1 MMHEQSKDSISSF
14 DFNAIRLRL
23 AGPNDIHRWSY
34 GEVTK
39 PETINYRTQRPEKD
53 GLFSE
58 RIFGPTKDWE
68 CYCGKYKK
76 IRYKGIICDKCGVE
90 VTRSIVRRERMGHID
105 LLAPVSHIWFL
116 RGVPSKIGMALDIS
130 VQNLEKIIY
139 FANFIVIDVNEDL
152 KTQTIEQ
159 LREEAKTKRKQL
171 DDEYNRH
178 GNQLRSKLQQA
189 KTEEKA
195 GIQRQIDDLMKMKAE
210 AQNTL
215 EEKVRIAEE
224 EVRTI
229 KPMRIL
235 SENAYRDLSLKYGHI
250 FNANIGAEAIRTLL
264 ERLDLAKLAE
274 NLEKE
279 IEESQ
284 GVKKEKLVRRAKLIK
299 SFITNNI
306 RPEWEILTSVPVI
319 PPDLRP
325 MVALDGGRFATSDL
339 NDLYR
344 RVINRNNRLRQLVEL
359 KAPEVICRNEKR
371 MLQEAVDALI
381 DNSAR
386 HGKTVIASTGQKR
399 VLKSLADML
408 KGKRGRFRQNLLGKR
423 IDYSGRSVIV
433 VGPKLKLHQCGLP
446 KKMALDLF
454 KPFIMSQLIKREY
467 VYNVRSA
474 SRFIESGRDEVWDIL
489 EEIVKESYVLLN
501 RAPTLHRLGI
511 QAFKPILIEGKAIQ
525 IHPLVCTAF
534 NADFDG
540 DQMAVHVPLSEEA
553 RQEAGELM
561 LASRNLL
568 KPATG
573 HPIALPTQDMVWGAF
588 YMTNISDEEL
598 ARKEEDIKKM
608 GDERTAELEYA
619 LGRIGLRERIFV
631 RPSTE
636 LRARLPEKDKDKRFI
651 ETSVGRILFNNIL
664 PSEISFYNNRV
675 DKKNMQEIV
684 AQCLERCGME
694 RVATI
699 LDNIKELSG
708 KYLTQSGLSFGMDD
722 IPVLS
727 EKTAIIKQA
736 EQKID
741 EIEMQY
747 EMGLLTFQER
757 RSKIIAEWTEAREKV
772 SKISKQALKKESS
785 VYSII
790 ESGARGTWTQLNQII
805 GMKGQVANPAGEII
819 ELAVKSSFKEGLGV
833 LEYFISTHGAR
844 KGLADTALR
853 TSSAGYLTRRLVDV
867 SQDVVINIHDCKD
880 TQGMIISKKECD
892 DLDVNFFDR
901 LLNRTAAEN
910 LSDENGTVIVSKGS
924 LITKEHVKALMLA
937 HVESA
942 RIRSILS
949 CKALKGL
956 CQKCYGTDLAY
967 NTLVKSGTA
976 VGIIAAQSL
985 GEPGTQLTMRTF
997 HTGGVA
1003 GLDIT
1008 QGLPRVEELFEARI
1022 PKNKAVIAEVSG
1034 KVSISEKQKSV
1045 VSGISGKELLKSE
1058 AGQRMISI
1066 TYEGT
1071 EEDAYKLS
1079 KRALNQQKEENKE
1092 KKRAT
1097 KAKKAAE
1104 ILVKDGQEIQ
1114 EGAILWVSEDDV
1126 EVAAR
1131 RGGIVKI
1138 EKNVIKVVVIAN
1150 SVKEY
1155 VIPAGAYVAV
1165 KEGDLVAAGD
1175 FLTEG
1180 SADLQLIYKYR
1191 GKLET
1196 QKLIINE
1203 IQKIY
1208 SSQGQKLSDKHI
1220 EIIVRQMFSRV
1231 YIVDT
1236 GETELLSGEIV
1247 ELSEFLEANVRARAE
1262 GKQEAKGQELLMGIT
1277 KASLSTRSWLSAASF
1292 QETARVLINAAITG
1306 KPDKLEGLKENVI
1319 IGRLIPVGTGYRARE
1334 TS

>member
-1 MMHEQSKDSISSF
+1 MMQEQSKDSISSF
-14 DFNAIRLRL
+14 DFSAIRLRL
-23 AGPNDIHRWSY
+23 ASPNDIHRWSY

-76 IRYKGIICDKCGVE
+76 IRYKGIVCDKCGVE

-139 FANFIVIDVNEDL
+139 FASFIIIDVDDEL
-152 KTQTIEQ
+152 KAHTLEQ
-159 LREEAKTKRKQL
+159 VREEAKTKRKQL

-178 GNQLRSKLQQA
+178 GNQLRSKLQQQTKA
-189 KTEEKA
+189 DEKT
-195 GIQRQIDDLMKMKAE
+195 GIERQIEDLMKMKAE
-210 AQNTL
+210 TQHTL
-215 EEKVRIAEE
+215 DEKVRSAEE
-224 EVRTI
+224 EVKNI

-250 FNANIGAEAIRTLL
+250 FSAGIGAEAIHTLL
-264 ERLDLAKLAE
+264 ARLDMPTLAQT
-274 NLEKE
+274 LEKE

-284 GVKKEKLVRRAKLIK
+284 GVKKEKLVRRAKLIR
-299 SFITNNI
+299 SFMTNAI
-306 RPEWEILTSVPVI
+306 RPEWEILTAIPVI

-553 RQEAGELM
+553 RQEARDLM

-573 HPIALPTQDMVWGAF
+573 QPIALPTQDMIWGAF
-588 YMTNISDEEL
+588 YMTNISDEEF
-598 ARKEEDIKKM
+598 ARAEQDVRKIS
-608 GDERTAELEYA
+608 DERTAELEYA
-619 LGRIGLRERIFV
+619 MGRIGLRERIFV
-631 RPSTE
+631 RPSVE
-636 LRARLPEKDKDKRFI
+636 LRGRLPEKDMEKRFI

-664 PSEISFYNNRV
+664 PNDILFYNNRV

-694 RVATI
+694 RVAVI

-708 KYLTQSGLSFGMDD
+708 RYLTQSGLSFGMDD
-722 IPVLS
+722 IPILS
-727 EKTAIIKQA
+727 EKTDIIKQA

-741 EIEMQY
+741 EIETQY

-757 RSKIIAEWTEAREKV
+757 RSKIITEC
-772 SKISKQALKKESS
+772 
-785 VYSII
+785 
-790 ESGARGTWTQLNQII
+790 
-805 GMKGQVANPAGEII
+805 I

-880 TQGMIISKKECD
+880 SEGALMIKEESD
-892 DLDVNFFDR
+892 AIDINFYDR
-901 LLNRTAAEN
+901 LIGRTAAE
-910 LSDENGTVIVSKGS
+910 SIADASGTVIVSKGA
-924 LITKEHVKALMLA
+924 LITKEHIRVLRDA
-937 HVESA
+937 HIETV

-949 CKALKGL
+949 CKASKGL
-956 CQKCYGTDLAY
+956 CQKCYGVDLAY
-967 NTLVKSGTA
+967 NILAKPGTA

-1022 PKNKAVIAEVSG
+1022 PKNKAVIVEVSG
-1034 KVSISEKQKSV
+1034 KVSISDKQKSV
-1045 VSGISGKELLKSE
+1045 VSAESGKEVLKSG
-1058 AGQRMISI
+1058 AGQRIVSI

-1071 EEDAYKLS
+1071 EEDVYKLS
-1079 KRALNQQKEENKE
+1079 KRSANQQKNEDE
-1092 KKRAT
+1092 KKKRSA
-1097 KAKKAAE
+1097 KAKKSAE
-1104 ILVKDGQEIQ
+1104 ILVKDGQEIT
-1114 EGAILWVSEDDV
+1114 EGAILWISEDGN
-1126 EVAAR
+1126 EIAAR
-1131 RGGIVKI
+1131 RAGVVRS
-1138 EKNVIKVVVIAN
+1138 EKNVIKVLVSAHNI
-1150 SVKEY
+1150 KEY
-1155 VIPAGAYVAV
+1155 IIPPGAYLVV
-1165 KEGDLVAAGD
+1165 KDGDLVAAGD

-1231 YIVDT
+1231 YVLDT
-1236 GETELLSGEIV
+1236 GDTDLLSGEIV
-1247 ELSEFLEANVRARAE
+1247 ELSEFLEANAIAHTE
-1262 GKQEAKGQELLMGIT
+1262 QKQEAHGQELLMGIT

-1306 KPDKLEGLKENVI
+1306 KPDRLEGLKENVI
-1319 IGRLIPVGTGYRARE
+1319 IGRLIPVGTGYRVRE
-1334 TS
+1334 GT